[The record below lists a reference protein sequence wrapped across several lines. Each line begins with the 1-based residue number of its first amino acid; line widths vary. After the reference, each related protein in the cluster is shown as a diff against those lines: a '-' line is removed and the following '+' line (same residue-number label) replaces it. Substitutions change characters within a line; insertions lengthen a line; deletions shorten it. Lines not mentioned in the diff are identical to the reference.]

1 MNNLNCT
8 TCEQVKKLSA
18 ENKRLAN
25 EVELLTLLM
34 DIGLTVIEKWWKS
47 LPGCQDSNS
56 PIADGSDEVRMLLDA
71 IRKLS
76 K

>member
-1 MNNLNCT
+1 MNRSECT

-18 ENKRLAN
+18 ENKRLTN

-34 DIGLTVIEKWWKS
+34 DVGLTVIEKWWKS

-56 PIADGSDEVRMLLDA
+56 PLTDGNNEVRMLLDT
-71 IRKLS
+71 IGKFG

>member
-1 MNNLNCT
+1 MNDLRCE

-18 ENKRLAN
+18 ENKRLEN

-34 DIGLTVIEKWWKS
+34 DVGLTVIEKWWKS

-56 PIADGSDEVRMLLDA
+56 PISDGNDEIRMLLDT
-71 IRKLS
+71 IRKLGE
-76 K
+76 